1 MGVWSLLLFRSVP
14 LFVGLRYFT
23 AAGRGN
29 LLVSFISLLAIAG
42 MALGVGLLVV
52 VLSVMNGFDRELR
65 EKILSVVPHIQLLH
79 NTGVSDWQGQQQ
91 LIAELDNVTEVS
103 PYNQLEGLL
112 YNRQDSRPLQL
123 LGLADSAIPSG
134 MESMLADV
142 SLALPKG
149 NAVLLSASLA
159 ESLDLVAGQQVA
171 VIVPAIE
178 GGQAAAFSMQLAGIF
193 ATHTELDQVLGLTS
207 LEQVA
212 KMNGSDNVVQGFRVQ
227 IDQQFD
233 ARQIGYR
240 ILDDLPYGYGFRDWF
255 QTHGNLY
262 QAIQLSRNMVGL
274 LIFLIVAI
282 AAFNVVS
289 MLMMSVVSK
298 RKDIAVLQTMGLSEA
313 DILKLFLF
321 QGTLIGLFGIALGVV
336 VGLLG
341 CYWLADLVG
350 WLEMLL
356 GGNLLNTAVYPIDYI
371 PVDVRWLDVATIAA
385 VAMVLNMLATLYPAR
400 RASRVAPADEL
411 RYDG

>member
-1 MGVWSLLLFRSVP
+1 MFRSVP

-313 DILKLFLF
+313 DILRLFLF

>member
-1 MGVWSLLLFRSVP
+1 MDVWSPLLLRSVP

-123 LGLADSAIPSG
+123 LGLADSAMPSG
-134 MESMLADV
+134 MESMLADAG
-142 SLALPKG
+142 LALPKG

-240 ILDDLPYGYGFRDWF
+240 MLDDLPYGYGFRDWF

-313 DILKLFLF
+313 DILGLFLF
-321 QGTLIGLFGIALGVV
+321 QGTLIGLFGIALGVA

-350 WLEMLL
+350 WFEMLL

>member
-123 LGLADSAIPSG
+123 LGLADSAMPSG
-134 MESMLADV
+134 MESMLADA

-159 ESLDLVAGQQVA
+159 ESLGLVAGQQVA

-321 QGTLIGLFGIALGVV
+321 QGTLIGLFGIALGVA

-350 WLEMLL
+350 WFEMLL

-371 PVDVRWLDVATIAA
+371 PVDVRWIDVATIAA